1 MEKQHLQTSQLPLRL
16 PTSVTKLFSLY
27 LIVQNLKKKKKKKKL
42 PMFAQQARKHNILF
56 QVNSKMCS

>member
-27 LIVQNLKKKKKKKKL
+27 LIVQNLKKKKKKRL